1 MTAVTEFGYLQYSL
15 LSLQEKPLQ
24 CSSVRVDNHEQR
36 LVDHLFKG
44 YDPTVRPV
52 YKKSDTV
59 LVRLGITLHQL
70 IDVEF
75 KNQVV
80 KSSIFIRQAWLNPF
94 LKWNA
99 SAFGGITT
107 INVDPKRIWKP
118 DIYLYNKLV
127 NGFLKTHW
135 KVWTVNKLFGDR
147 RMGTMNT
154 VDDQTGAMN
163 QFDTHVTLSFTG
175 QSMWLA
181 PKILKSSCKFDV
193 THFPF
198 DEQKCDLKFG
208 SWTYDGFHLDIASEH
223 PAKCEGDY
231 KKFIKGGE
239 WDLIGLP
246 CRRNELVYICCP
258 EPYPDLT
265 YTIILRRKSMFY
277 FVNMI
282 APCFLIT
289 ALTLLSFYLPSESGE
304 RLTLVITNLLALTV
318 FMLLV
323 AEMIPPTSE
332 TVPLVLIYFYGS
344 FFEVAL
350 ALVATCVVLRC
361 YFNDPSHTPIPAWI
375 RIFVLGCLAKILRI
389 HVPKFKVNKKP
400 VENNENSEVPK
411 LDETSTVTF
420 RGFPNRRRAGSRPVS
435 IIETDAQSHLGKSL
449 ENGSVRRSMLLS
461 PTDAQKRHSSINP
474 RFSIYGIDGVVP
486 NIPQASNL
494 EKRQSFIQSSRYD
507 LRLNESRDHTC
518 DHPREDHVGRAMLN
532 AQTRIADGVSEL
544 VQYRHELE
552 MEEEMRNE
560 WKLIAKIV
568 DKFFLWVF
576 LMLVSITT
584 VIIFLQAPM
593 YKEAFKEK
601 E

>member
-1 MTAVTEFGYLQYSL
+1 
-15 LSLQEKPLQ
+15 
-24 CSSVRVDNHEQR
+24 EQR

-118 DIYLYNKLV
+118 DIYLYN
-127 NGFLKTHW
+127 N
-135 KVWTVNKLFGDR
+135 
-147 RMGTMNT
+147 

-318 FMLLV
+318 FMLL
-323 AEMIPPTSE
+323 
-332 TVPLVLIYFYGS
+332 
-344 FFEVAL
+344 
-350 ALVATCVVLRC
+350 
-361 YFNDPSHTPIPAWI
+361 
-375 RIFVLGCLAKILRI
+375 
-389 HVPKFKVNKKP
+389 
-400 VENNENSEVPK
+400 
-411 LDETSTVTF
+411 
-420 RGFPNRRRAGSRPVS
+420 
-435 IIETDAQSHLGKSL
+435 
-449 ENGSVRRSMLLS
+449 
-461 PTDAQKRHSSINP
+461 
-474 RFSIYGIDGVVP
+474 
-486 NIPQASNL
+486 
-494 EKRQSFIQSSRYD
+494 
-507 LRLNESRDHTC
+507 
-518 DHPREDHVGRAMLN
+518 
-532 AQTRIADGVSEL
+532 
-544 VQYRHELE
+544 
-552 MEEEMRNE
+552 
-560 WKLIAKIV
+560 
-568 DKFFLWVF
+568 
-576 LMLVSITT
+576 
-584 VIIFLQAPM
+584 
-593 YKEAFKEK
+593 
-601 E
+601 